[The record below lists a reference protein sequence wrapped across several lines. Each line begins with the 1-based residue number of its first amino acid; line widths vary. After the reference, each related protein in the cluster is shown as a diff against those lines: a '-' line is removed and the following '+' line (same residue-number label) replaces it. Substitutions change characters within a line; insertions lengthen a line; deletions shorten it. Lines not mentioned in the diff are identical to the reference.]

1 VRKYFLYGLI
11 AVILIACNVS
21 DPFDT
26 AEFHER
32 GDRVINDLGQAFVDI
47 AGELFEVEIAQS
59 PDAMQIGLSGRP
71 YMADSSGML
80 FVFEIPGMHNFWMK
94 DMEFPLD
101 FVWIDSNC
109 LVAELTENIS
119 HVQDLGTADI
129 AIYSPSTP
137 IKYVLEINGGI
148 SEVSGLQIG
157 QQVRFLGNIQAKF
170 GC

>member
-1 VRKYFLYGLI
+1 MRKYFLYGLT

-32 GDRVINDLGQAFVDI
+32 GDRVINDLGQAFVEI

-80 FVFEIPGMHNFWMK
+80 FVFEMRGMHNIWMK
-94 DMEFPLD
+94 DMELPLE
-101 FVWIDSNC
+101 FVWFDSNC
-109 LVAELTENIS
+109 LVA
-119 HVQDLGTADI
+119 A
-129 AIYSPSTP
+129 
-137 IKYVLEINGGI
+137 
-148 SEVSGLQIG
+148 
-157 QQVRFLGNIQAKF
+157 
-170 GC
+170 

>member
-1 VRKYFLYGLI
+1 MRKYFLYGLT

-32 GDRVINDLGQAFVDI
+32 GDRVTNDLGQAFVDI

-80 FVFEIPGMHNFWMK
+80 
-94 DMEFPLD
+94 L
-101 FVWIDSNC
+101 C
-109 LVAELTENIS
+109 LKCLACI
-119 HVQDLGTADI
+119 I
-129 AIYSPSTP
+129 
-137 IKYVLEINGGI
+137 
-148 SEVSGLQIG
+148 
-157 QQVRFLGNIQAKF
+157 F
-170 GC
+170 G